1 MAAREPARAE
11 TVGSLLRPRRLLDAA
26 AGVYEP
32 GHLVLYDDERAKDR
46 TELDR
51 VADEEIRAAVE
62 RQIAAGLDVV
72 SDGEFRRMHFISS
85 FHNAVQ
91 GFESGPGRRFRNEA
105 GHEVQVSEGHV
116 VAGRLRKVESTLAR
130 EAGFLASITDH
141 PFKVTLPAASWFA
154 APFVFKPGVTDGVY
168 ESHEQLLEDTL
179 AIQRELIAEAI
190 AAGARYVQLDF
201 PLYPALVDGGSREQL
216 AAGGHDLDALLERA
230 LECDGRVIE
239 GFRDDVTF
247 ALHICRGNFRSHWTY
262 EGSLEPVA
270 ERVLGELPYDVFLV
284 EWEDVEREGDY
295 SSLRFL
301 APGRIAVMGL
311 VSSKVP
317 EVERADDVVA
327 RLEEA
332 ARHADIAQLAVSPQC
347 GFASVADGN
356 QLGTDDQWRKLE
368 VVAEVADR
376 VWG

>member
-1 MAAREPARAE
+1 MPARRPARAE
-11 TVGSLLRPRRLLDAA
+11 TIGSLLRPARLLEAA
-26 AGVYEP
+26 SRVYEP
-32 GHLVLYDDERAKDR
+32 GHLVLYDKQRAKDR

-62 RQIAAGLDVV
+62 RQVAAGLDVV
-72 SDGEFRRMHFISS
+72 SDGEFRRLHFISS
-85 FHNAVQ
+85 FHNAVH
-91 GFESGPGRRFRNEA
+91 GFASAPGRRFRNAA

-116 VAGRLRKVESTLAR
+116 VAERLRKVESTLAR
-130 EAGFLASITDH
+130 EAEFLASITDH

-154 APFVFKPGVTDGVY
+154 APFVFKPGVTDSVY
-168 ESHEQLLEDTL
+168 DSHEELLEDTL

-201 PLYPALVDGGSREQL
+201 PLYPALVDRGSREQL
-216 AAGGHDLDALLERA
+216 AAAGADLDAILERA
-230 LECDGRVIE
+230 LECDRRVIE

-247 ALHICRGNFRSHWTY
+247 ALHICRGNFRSHWTF

-270 ERVLGELPYDVFLV
+270 ERVFDLPYDVFLV
-284 EWEDVEREGDY
+284 EWEDVERDGDY

-301 APGRIAVMGL
+301 PPGRIAVMGL

-317 EVERADDVVA
+317 QVERADDVVA

-332 ARHADIAQLAVSPQC
+332 ARHADVGQLAVSPQC

-356 QLGTDDQWRKLE
+356 ELGADEQWRKLE

>member
-1 MAAREPARAE
+1 MAARSPARAE
-11 TVGSLLRPRRLLDAA
+11 TVGSLLRPARLMDAA
-26 AGVYEP
+26 ACVYEP
-32 GHLVLYDDERAKDR
+32 GHLVRYDEERARDR

-51 VADEEIRAAVE
+51 IADEEIRAAVQ

-72 SDGEFRRMHFISS
+72 SDGEFRRLHFISS
-85 FHNAVQ
+85 FHDAVQ
-91 GFESGPGRRFRNEA
+91 GFASGPGRRFRNGA

-130 EAGFLASITDH
+130 EAGFLASITEH

-154 APFVFKPGVTDGVY
+154 APFVFKPGVTDCAY
-168 ESHEQLLEDTL
+168 ESHEELLEETL

-201 PLYPALVDGGSREQL
+201 PLYPALADGGSREQL
-216 AAGGHDLDALLERA
+216 AAGGADLDAILGRA
-230 LECDGRVIE
+230 LECDRRVID

-262 EGSLEPVA
+262 EGTLEPLA
-270 ERVLGELPYDVFLV
+270 ERIFDLPYDVFLV

-301 APGRIAVMGL
+301 PPGRIAVMGL

-317 EVERADDVVA
+317 ELERADDVVA

-356 QLGTDDQWRKLE
+356 ELSADAQWRKLE